1 MQSAPAS
8 REYDEGSTRIRLCV
22 NGESRELTVEPWT
35 TLCDALR
42 ERLHLSGTKKGC
54 NFGACGACTVH
65 VNGRRIL
72 ACMTLALMHTRDD
85 ITTIEGI
92 GSSAQPHPL
101 QTAFIEHD
109 AMQCGYCTPGQ
120 IMSAA
125 ALLREGHAA
134 SDEEIK
140 EWMSGNLCRCAAYPN
155 ILAAIKDVAQA
166 GRASV

>member
-1 MQSAPAS
+1 MQPARAG
-8 REYDEGSTRIRLCV
+8 REYDEGPSTIRLRI
-22 NGESRELTVEPWT
+22 NGESRELTLEPWT

-42 ERLHLSGTKKGC
+42 ERLHLYGTKKGC

-65 VNGRRIL
+65 INGRRVL
-72 ACMTLALMHTRDD
+72 ACMTLAVMHTRDE

-92 GSSAQPHPL
+92 GTSEQAHPL
-101 QTAFIEHD
+101 QRAFVERD

-125 ALLREGHAA
+125 ALLAEGHTT

-155 ILAAIKDVAQA
+155 ILAAIKDVIEA
-166 GRASV
+166 GHASV